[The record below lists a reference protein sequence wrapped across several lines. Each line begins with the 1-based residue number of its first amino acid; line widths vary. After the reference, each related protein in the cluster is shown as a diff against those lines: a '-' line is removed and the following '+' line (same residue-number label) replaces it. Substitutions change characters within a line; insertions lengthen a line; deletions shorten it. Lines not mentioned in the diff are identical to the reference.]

1 MYMTASNL
9 ITQYK
14 TILTLFII
22 CNVINIPLLVYRKQ
36 IANDLSSRG
45 NIEKEKKTLFQ
56 WLSYITLFLATLIN
70 IPLMTKLN
78 SIIFFWIY
86 IILFILLSIVNPIG
100 IFTTNPLM
108 LISVI
113 VAVPFIFAMIKMLDL
128 QKDINTWLFV
138 GLVCVLTIF
147 NDNMIHTLYTNIST
161 YPYFISYSIL
171 YLLGYIIAMRQQ
183 SINIKEMGESIKTFF
198 KRYNVSLN
206 KIFVIEIAIILLYFY
221 IRTLTKKYYGGK
233 LLVHNPIPL
242 HESTGYTITDKP
254 YEYTISSW
262 INFNAQGPNYNRSSA
277 EFTSI
282 LLYANSVM
290 VSYQANTNT
299 LRVTIRNKDE
309 KHSFDFHP
317 KLQSW
322 NHLVLMYS
330 NGTFDIFI
338 NGDLKDT
345 ATIVP
350 SVSDHQ
356 LNVGSDKGVLGK
368 ICSVLY
374 YNSSIDTN
382 KIERLYLDFKEKDP
396 PTF

>member
-14 TILTLFII
+14 SILTLFIV
-22 CNVINIPLLVYRKQ
+22 CNIINIPLLVYRKQ
-36 IANDLSSRG
+36 IAKDLSSRG
-45 NIEKEKKTLFQ
+45 NIKKEKKIAFE

-70 IPLMTKLN
+70 VPLMTKLN

-86 IILFILLSIVNPIG
+86 ITIFVFFSIVNPIG
-100 IFTTNPLM
+100 IFTINPFM
-108 LISVI
+108 LIAVI
-113 VAVPFIFAMIKMLDL
+113 VAVPCIFAMLKMMDL
-128 QKDINTWLFV
+128 TKDMNTWLFTL
-138 GLVCVLTIF
+138 LVCVLTIF
-147 NDNMIHTLYTNIST
+147 NENMIYTLYTNVST

-183 SINIKEMGESIKTFF
+183 PINIKEMIEAIQIFF
-198 KRYNVSLN
+198 KRHKFSVN
-206 KIFVIEIAIILLYFY
+206 KIFIIEIAIIFLYFY
-221 IRTLTKKYYGGK
+221 IRSITKKYYGGK
-233 LLVHNPIPL
+233 LLVNNPIPL
-242 HESTGYTITDKP
+242 NHSTGYTITDKN

-262 INFNAQGPNYNRSSA
+262 INLNAQGPNYNRSSD
-277 EFTSI
+277 EFTNI

-299 LRVTIRNKDE
+299 LRVTIKNKDK
-309 KHSFDFHP
+309 KHRFDFYP

-345 ATIVP
+345 ANIVP
-350 SVSDHQ
+350 SESDHQ
-356 LNVGSDKGVLGK
+356 LNVGFDKGVLGK

-374 YNSSIDTN
+374 YNSIVDTI
-382 KIERLYLDFKEKDP
+382 KIERLYSDFKEKDP

>member
-9 ITQYK
+9 KTQYK
-14 TILTLFII
+14 SILALFII

-36 IANDLSSRG
+36 IANDLSSHG
-45 NIEKEKKTLFQ
+45 NIKQEKKLAFE
-56 WLSYITLFLATLIN
+56 WLSYIARFLATLIN

-78 SIIFFWIY
+78 SIVFFWIY
-86 IILFILLSIVNPIG
+86 IAIFVFFSIVNPIG
-100 IFTTNPLM
+100 IFTINPWM

-113 VAVPFIFAMIKMLDL
+113 VAVPCIFAMLKMIDL
-128 QKDINTWLFV
+128 TKDINMWLFV
-138 GLVCVLTIF
+138 LLVTVLTIF
-147 NDNMIHTLYTNIST
+147 NENMIHTLYTNIST
-161 YPYFISYSIL
+161 YPYFIVYSIL

-183 SINIKEMGESIKTFF
+183 PINLKELTDAIHNFF
-198 KRYNVSLN
+198 KKYNFSVN
-206 KIFVIEIAIILLYFY
+206 KIFIIEIAIILLFFY
-221 IRTLTKKYYGGK
+221 IRSIIKNYYGGK
-233 LLVHNPIPL
+233 LLVNDPIPL
-242 HESTGYTITDKP
+242 NQSTGYTITDKM

-262 INFNAQGPNYNRSSA
+262 INLNAQGPNYNRSSD

-299 LRVTIRNKDE
+299 LRVTIKNSDK

-330 NGTFDIFI
+330 NGAFDIFI

-345 ATIVP
+345 TTIVP
-350 SVSDHQ
+350 SESDHQ
-356 LNVGSDKGVLGK
+356 LNVGSDNGVLGR

-374 YNSSIDTN
+374 YNSTVDTT
-382 KIERLYLDFKEKDP
+382 KIEKLYADFKEKNP